1 MRQGANSSDA
11 EETGS
16 GDSLFRELVERS
28 VQGILVHHDLKPLYA
43 NDACAR
49 LLGFRSG
56 TEVCSEASLEP
67 VFVNADLFARESR
80 LLAQTGSPHL
90 GRHFLAR
97 VKRHDGTDLW
107 LDVLMQPIRWVDG
120 IALHC
125 SLVDVTERRQM
136 DERARRLQ
144 FELVDTARASAM
156 REVSDAL
163 LHQLNQPRTAI
174 VNYAN
179 AAKRLM
185 ARGAPTEEV
194 LHAIDR
200 ILQETKRAGEML
212 TDLKALSV
220 AEKWELHEVAPM
232 LGEVANAV
240 SKDAEAKNVS
250 LRLEVEAN
258 LPRLRVSGRQIHH
271 VLLNLVVHAMAAFKS
286 ERDRTVLVAAHRSK
300 AGVTIDITD
309 SASNPGRRAALYSR
323 RSRARIAL
331 CEAILDAHGGHMEI
345 QPADRGLCVSLLLPA
360 GCGGRVHA

>member
-1 MRQGANSSDA
+1 VRQGANSSDA
-11 EETGS
+11 KETGS
-16 GDSLFRELVERS
+16 GDSLFRALVERS
-28 VQGILVHHDLKPLYA
+28 VQGILVHRDLVPLYA

-49 LLGFRSG
+49 LLGFPSG
-56 TEVCSEASLEP
+56 AAVCSEEGLEP
-67 VFVNADLFARESR
+67 LFVNADLFARESR

-97 VKRHDGTDLW
+97 AKRCDGTDLW
-107 LDVLMQPIRWVDG
+107 LDVLMQPIEWVDG

-125 SLVDVTERRQM
+125 SLVDVTERRLM

-185 ARGAPTEEV
+185 ARGAHAEEV

-220 AEKWELHEVAPM
+220 AEKWELHDVAPM
-232 LGEVANAV
+232 LDEVANAV
-240 SKDAEAKNVS
+240 SGDADAKNVA
-250 LRLEVEAN
+250 LRVEAETN

-271 VLLNLVVHAMAAFKS
+271 VLLNLVVHAMAAFKG
-286 ERDRTVLVAAHRSK
+286 ERERTVLVSARRST

-309 SASNPGRRAALYSR
+309 SVSNPGRRAALYSR

-331 CEAILDAHGGHMEI
+331 CEAIMDAHGGHMDI
-345 QPADRGLCVSLLLPA
+345 RPADRGLCVSLLLPA
-360 GCGGRVHA
+360 GCGGSVHA